1 MTVNEFFA
9 AAASFV
15 VTLAAI
21 AALRHIAFR
30 IDLVDRPGGHKT
42 HHGEVPIIGGLGMFL
57 GIVTGIGLLDHPIV
71 YSGPLLSA
79 ISLLVLLGLLD
90 DRFSLSPWT
99 RLPVQATAAIVAMYG
114 THTFVTTLGAPFG
127 SELHLNHF
135 VSPVITVVL
144 MVASINA
151 FNMLDGMD
159 GLAGIVAAI
168 TFAALGYMAHR
179 AGLPV
184 SPYIAIVVIASV
196 LAFLV
201 FNAPL
206 IWNNRIR
213 CFMGDAGSTFLG
225 LAVAWIGVRL
235 SQAAGERSVAP
246 VTVLWL
252 VALPLFELLW
262 TFGRRLLKGQS
273 PFRGDTQHFHH
284 LMIRGGFSVR
294 GAFFMFALLATLLAV
309 AGIILEIHDAADSV
323 SLLLLLSTGIVVMLS
338 IRSARII
345 RRFMPS
351 ALVRDDST
359 HPSVQREMQIE
370 VENTSSGHT
379 R

>member
-1 MTVNEFFA
+1 MNELLA
-9 AAASFV
+9 AMASFV

-57 GIVTGIGLLDHPIV
+57 GIVTGIGLLDHPIA

-79 ISLLVLLGLLD
+79 ISLMVLLGLVD

-99 RLPVQATAAIVAMYG
+99 RLPVQMVAAIVAMYG
-114 THTFVTTLGAPFG
+114 THTFITTLGAPFG
-127 SELHLNHF
+127 SEVTLNG
-135 VSPVITVVL
+135 VMSPIITLVL
-144 MVASINA
+144 IVASINA

-168 TFAALGYMAHR
+168 AFGALGYMAHR
-179 AGLPV
+179 ADLPI
-184 SPYIAIVVIASV
+184 SPYIAVVVIASV

-206 IWNNRIR
+206 TSNNRIR

-225 LAVAWIGVRL
+225 LAVAWIGIRL
-235 SQAAGERSVAP
+235 SQVAGPTGHGVAP

-252 VALPLFELLW
+252 VGLPLFELLW
-262 TFGRRLLKGQS
+262 TFGRRLLKGRS

-294 GAFFMFALLATLLAV
+294 GAFFMFALLAALLA
-309 AGIILEIHDAADSV
+309 AIGITLEIHDVPDSV
-323 SLLLLLSTGIVVMLS
+323 SLLLLLASGIAVMCS
-338 IRSARII
+338 IRSAHVI
-345 RRFMPS
+345 RKFFPKGLQRNYEAPETPS
-351 ALVRDDST
+351 TTTL
-359 HPSVQREMQIE
+359 E
-370 VENTSSGHT
+370 T
-379 R
+379 RHEFTQPGNR